1 MISARGRAG
10 TDDMNDAPERG
21 LTVYLV
27 GGAVRDGLLGRPAA
41 ERDWVVVGADPEEM
55 LRRGFTL
62 VGRDFPVFLHPRT
75 HEEYALARTERKT
88 GPGYRGFKVHA
99 GPGVRL
105 EDDLLRRDLTVNAMA
120 QTPDGRIIDPY
131 GGQKDLE
138 ARRLRHVSAAF
149 AEDPVRILRIARF
162 AARYRSYG
170 FEIAPETM
178 ELMRSMVNG
187 GEMDHLAPERVWQ
200 ETHKAL
206 GEEHPG
212 RYFQVLR
219 DCGALARWFPEVE
232 ALFGV
237 PQPER
242 WHPEIDTGVH
252 TLMALDQAARL
263 GPDPL
268 MRFAVLVHDLGK
280 GLTPKEKLPSHPGH
294 EAAGVPLVDRLCE
307 RLKAPAAY
315 RDLGRLTAQYH
326 LHVHRVDELKAS
338 TLVDCFSKLD
348 LWRRPERLPP
358 FLQACEADARGRTG
372 FEEHPYPQAARF
384 RQAFEVA
391 QAVKPGDL
399 SELGMSGPALGEAL
413 RRQRIRAVEE
423 FKRRT

>member
-138 ARRLRHVSAAF
+138 ARCLRHVSAAF

-178 ELMRSMVNG
+178 ELMRSMVDG
-187 GEMDHLAPERVWQ
+187 GEMDHLVPERVWQ

-232 ALFGV
+232 ALFGI

-307 RLKAPAAY
+307 RLKAPATY

-358 FLQACEADARGRTG
+358 FLQACEADARGRAG
-372 FEEHPYPQAARF
+372 FEAHPYPQAARF
-384 RQAFEVA
+384 RQAFEAA
-391 QAVKPGDL
+391 QAVKPGNL
-399 SELGMSGPALGEAL
+399 PEQGMQGPALGEAL
-413 RRQRIRAVEE
+413 RRQRIRAVEG
-423 FKRRT
+423 FKRR

>member
-1 MISARGRAG
+1 
-10 TDDMNDAPERG
+10 MNDSPEQG

-27 GGAVRDGLLGRPAA
+27 GGAVRDGLLGRPVA
-41 ERDWVVVGADPEEM
+41 ERDWVVVGSDPEEM
-55 LRRGFTL
+55 LHRGFTL
-62 VGRDFPVFLHPRT
+62 VGRDFPVFLHPHT

-88 GPGYRGFKVHA
+88 GHGYRGFSVHA

-105 EDDLLRRDLTVNAMA
+105 EDDLLRRDLTINAMA

-131 GGQKDLE
+131 GGREDLE

-149 AEDPVRILRIARF
+149 AEDPVRILRTARF
-162 AARYRSYG
+162 AARYRSWD
-170 FEIAPETM
+170 FEIAPETL
-178 ELMRSMVNG
+178 ERMRSMVDG
-187 GEMDHLAPERVWQ
+187 GEVDHLAPERVWQ

-206 GEEHPG
+206 GEDHPA
-212 RYFQVLR
+212 RYFRVLR
-219 DCGALARWFPEVE
+219 DCGALARWFPEVD

-252 TLMALDQAARL
+252 VLIALDQATRL
-263 GPDPL
+263 SPDPL
-268 MRFAVLVHDLGK
+268 VRFAVLVHDLGK
-280 GLTPKEKLPSHPGH
+280 GLTPKEKLPHHPGH

-315 RDLGRLTAQYH
+315 RDLGRLTACYH
-326 LHVHRVDELKAS
+326 LHVHRVDELKAK

-348 LWRRPERLPP
+348 LWRRPERLTP

-372 FEEHPYPQAARF
+372 LEEQPYPQMTRFRRAFEAAR
-384 RQAFEVA
+384 V
-391 QAVKPGDL
+391 VKPDDL
-399 SELGMSGPALGEAL
+399 LKQGMEGPALGAAL
-413 RRQRIRAVEE
+413 RRQRIRAVER
-423 FKRRT
+423 FKCQSG